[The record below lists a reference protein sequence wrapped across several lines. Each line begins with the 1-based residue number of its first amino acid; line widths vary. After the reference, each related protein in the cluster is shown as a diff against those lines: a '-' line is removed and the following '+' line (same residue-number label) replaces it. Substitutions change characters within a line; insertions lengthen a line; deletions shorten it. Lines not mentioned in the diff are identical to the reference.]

1 VQPLSEEIALNH
13 LFKSNRQQ
21 LNVSP
26 VYVIN
31 YKFVFFLD
39 RLILIQGE
47 TMSFKVTEELGLSES
62 LAIDNAEIQAVGK
75 LFDELGRDSDPGD
88 TSIVDASYY
97 SSFLFCDP
105 ENVNPIKKEDFLK
118 FMPMM
123 TRQFAEMGFKSK
135 KVKDLYI
142 QKLDKRY
149 FQVRV
154 EWEMLF
160 ERDGRT
166 DVFDNIRVTYL
177 LKKEEDSFK
186 IIMQMDHQN
195 LREIVS

>member
-1 VQPLSEEIALNH
+1 
-13 LFKSNRQQ
+13 